1 MSKLRPAMRTPSSL
15 SSSTPPGGKE
25 DVRSSGH
32 RFRELECGLAQPRSQ
47 RDRGFQA
54 QSRNRRMA
62 RDCRNSLA
70 ARIADRDCDFGQGDK
85 KYLGVNTV
93 ALTADGIEIC
103 PETSA
108 GRS

>member
-1 MSKLRPAMRTPSSL
+1 MRTPSSL

-32 RFRELECGLAQPRSQ
+32 RFGELECGLAQPRSQ

-70 ARIADRDCDFGQGDK
+70 ARIADRYCDCDQADK
-85 KYLGVNTV
+85 KFLVVNTV
-93 ALTADGIEIC
+93 ALTADAIELC
-103 PETSA
+103 LEHSP
-108 GRS
+108 